1 MHGFKGKAICTNKR
15 SHSQLTAT
23 KFQLYPKRLPKRPP
37 HTDCASQN
45 YCLRELFMLH
55 GCMCYAGVVN
65 CVYLNLTRIPAEL
78 ERNSA
83 ENGTQPGR
91 FSDTQV
97 L

>member
-1 MHGFKGKAICTNKR
+1 MHGFKDKAICTNKR
-15 SHSQLTAT
+15 SHSQLTAI

-78 ERNSA
+78 KRNST